1 MGVLVSTISI
11 RTQGC
16 ALTATP
22 KAVTPTETLRA
33 SRLHLL
39 YVVFMLR
46 VYFVYSDMGI
56 WVLSVLRGKRVF
68 LYGPLKT
75 DRLRL

>member
-1 MGVLVSTISI
+1 MGVLVSTLSI

-22 KAVTPTETLRA
+22 NAVTPSETLRA

-39 YVVFMLR
+39 YIVFMLS
-46 VYFVYSDMGI
+46 VYSVYSDMGI
-56 WVLSVLRGKRVF
+56 WVVSVLRGKRVF
-68 LYGPLKT
+68 LYSPLKT